1 MGAKEAARLHREL
14 NRAYTALEL
23 LVERIA
29 AQNRWPP
36 YYSRAD
42 LEFIRDT
49 LVHWREKDVQTRM
62 LVRRVIED
70 IAQWQRA
77 DGDLAIQGASRM
89 AEQIEPGPAL
99 DRVLKRGLADRP

>member
-77 DGDLAIQGASRM
+77 DGDLAILTG
-89 AEQIEPGPAL
+89 
-99 DRVLKRGLADRP
+99 